1 MNRPGVIEGVKVL
14 AGPLA
19 DERGLELVDVEFQR
33 EQGGWVLR
41 LYIDRAEGVTLDDC
55 QGMSREL
62 SVLLDVKDFID
73 VSYNLEVS
81 SPGLNRPLSGEKD
94 FIRYAGETVRLK
106 SKKALE
112 GRRNFSGTLQ
122 GVKDGKV
129 ILIDSESCEWRIE
142 MANIEKAR
150 LDVTTRAH

>member
-1 MNRPGVIEGVKVL
+1 LNRPGVIDEVKAL

-19 DERGLELVDVEFQR
+19 DERGLELVEVEYQR

-41 LYIDRAEGVTLDDC
+41 LYIDREGGVTLDDC

-62 SVLLDVKDFID
+62 SIVLDVKDLIGL
-73 VSYNLEVS
+73 SYSLEVS

-94 FIRYAGETVRLK
+94 FIRYKGELVRLK

-112 GRRNFSGTLQ
+112 GRRNFAGTLQ

-129 ILIDSESCEWRIE
+129 ILIDSESCEWRID

-150 LDVTTRAH
+150 LDVTIEAQ

>member
-1 MNRPGVIEGVKVL
+1 MNRPGVIEEVKVL

-19 DERGLELVDVEFQR
+19 DERGLELVEVEFQR

-41 LYIDRAEGVTLDDC
+41 LYIDREEGVTLDDC

-62 SVLLDVKDFID
+62 SVLLDVKDIID

-94 FIRYAGETVRLK
+94 FIRYTGETVRIK
-106 SKKALE
+106 SKKSLE

-129 ILIDSESCEWRIE
+129 ILVDSESCEWKID
-142 MANIEKAR
+142 MSNIEKAR